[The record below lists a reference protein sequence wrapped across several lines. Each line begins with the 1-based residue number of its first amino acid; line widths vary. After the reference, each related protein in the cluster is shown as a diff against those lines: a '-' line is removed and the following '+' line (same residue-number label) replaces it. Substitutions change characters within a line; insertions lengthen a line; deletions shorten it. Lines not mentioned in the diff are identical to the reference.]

1 MQDSSL
7 VQRAS
12 VAWRDTTLSAADRAE
27 ALVAQMTLEEKTS
40 QLVGLW
46 VGADASGGDVAPF
59 QAEMND
65 RGIFFADVIADG
77 LGQIVRPFGTNP
89 VDPEL
94 GARSLARA
102 QRQVMAANRF
112 GIPAQVHEECLAGFA
127 AWRATAYPV
136 PLSWGASFHP
146 ELVQRMAAQIG
157 SSLRSAG
164 VHQGLAPVLDVV
176 RDHRWGR
183 VEETIGEDPYLV
195 GAIGAAYVRGVESAG
210 VVATLKHFAGYSAS
224 RAARNHA
231 PVSAGPREMADVF
244 HPPFLT
250 ALREG
255 GARSV
260 MNSYS
265 DVDGVPAGAD
275 RELLTGLLREQWG
288 FTGTVVSDYWAVAFL
303 DIMHRVS
310 PDRATSG
317 AIALEAGI
325 DVELPAADAYTRVLD
340 KVASGEL
347 DQAVVDTAVR
357 RVLLQKAELGLLD
370 AEPALAAPNGEV
382 DLDSSGNRAVAA
394 EIAEKSIVLLDNDG
408 VLPLAP
414 GSRDIALIG
423 PTADDARTFLGC
435 YSFPNHV
442 LSRYEE
448 QGTGIEIS
456 SLLEAVREEFPAAS
470 IAYEQGVPVREID
483 RGGIEAAV
491 AAAAAAEVCV
501 LAVGDLASLFGRGTS
516 GEGCDAADLSLPGAQ
531 AELVEAVL
539 ATGTPTV
546 LVVVSGRPYA
556 LGDFADRCAAV
567 VQAFLPGEEGGAA
580 IAGVLSGRIN
590 PSGHLPVGVPR
601 IAGGGPGTYL
611 APPLGQYSE
620 GVSNIDPRPLYPFGH
635 GRSYTAFE
643 YADLRLS
650 EQAVGVDGELL
661 VSVCVTNTGE
671 RRGGDVVQLYL
682 SDEVAQVTRPVR
694 ELVGYTRLELDAGET
709 KRVTFR
715 LHADRTSF
723 TGRGGERVVE
733 PGSFTVAVGHSSA
746 DLPLSER
753 FRITGETRKIEG
765 ERVMTT
771 DVDITDN

>member
-1 MQDSSL
+1 MAQTNDWHDSAL
-7 VQRAS
+7 P
-12 VAWRDTTLSAADRAE
+12 LADRVE
-27 ALVAQMTLEEKTS
+27 ALLAAMTLEEKLA
-40 QLVGLW
+40 QLGGFW
-46 VGADASGGDVAPF
+46 PQASDDDGGDGEVAPMEDAMKGGPKTLEEASVHGLGHITRAF
-59 QAEMND
+59 GTEPVEAAAGAAALERMQ
-65 RGIFFADVIADG
+65 RGI
-77 LGQIVRPFGTNP
+77 
-89 VDPEL
+89 VDRTRL
-94 GARSLARA
+94 
-102 QRQVMAANRF
+102 
-112 GIPAQVHEECLAGFA
+112 GIPAIAHEECLTGFTTLGATVYPTSLAWA
-127 AWRATAYPV
+127 ATFDPG
-136 PLSWGASFHP
+136 LI
-146 ELVQRMAAQIG
+146 ERMAGRIG
-157 SSLRSAG
+157 ADMRAVG
-164 VHQGLAPVLDVV
+164 VHQGLSPVLDVA
-176 RDHRWGR
+176 RDYRWGR
-183 VEETIGEDPYLV
+183 VEETMGEDPYLV
-195 GAIGAAYVRGVESAG
+195 GTLGSAYVRGLEGAG
-210 VVATLKHFAGYSAS
+210 IVATLKHFAGYSAS
-224 RAARNHA
+224 RGARNHA
-231 PVSAGPREMADVF
+231 PVPMGPREFADVIL
-244 HPPFLT
+244 PPFEMAVRL
-250 ALREG
+250 G